1 MSVDGDLV
9 GRDTV
14 TPPELTRD
22 TPVVDVVEPST
33 DQTVLVSRIPVPGV
47 DVDIGKNLELSLLD
61 GSYSLGSH
69 AVALDVPKA

>member
-9 GRDTV
+9 GRNTV

-33 DQTVLVSRIPVPGV
+33 DQTVLVSQIPVPGV

-61 GSYSLGSH
+61 GSHSLGSH